1 MSKRIEPDPPPRR
14 RRSSGPPRPPA
25 RPETRRAAPHEPA
38 NDRLAYVLTGLLL
51 LFGLLTSA
59 VAYTM
64 VRSHTFNPVVG
75 IVNYFVPNPQ
85 SVFGKDRIY
94 VLLMGLD
101 YDYSTN
107 DEPTSKDSRTDKIE
121 AFALDF
127 PTKVIK
133 SVAVPRDM
141 DAIVD
146 GHEDKIN
153 DAFHYGGAR
162 NSQIVVGS
170 FMGMPQNDR
179 GTYFDRYVVLRIN
192 AASDLINAL
201 GGVTV
206 DVKNSDALKGA
217 GPNGPV
223 DYDDNWGHLHV
234 HLAPGPQKLDGE
246 QAVGYARFRHDWCS
260 DPCRIMRQ
268 QQVIRAI
275 VDRLERNK
283 LNTLMHVQ
291 QLLDVARKDIQTDI
305 TGTEQLSLAGAYSG
319 VGLASIKTEQ
329 VPYVSDKELPA
340 GDVIVADEKAKAEL
354 VARLFGPEP
363 QVASKAPTGDPVFDS
378 LLGPTRVSDL
388 SL

>member
-1 MSKRIEPDPPPRR
+1 LLAIGALCGFGFWSAPARAHAGAAIRPIVERFVPPP
-14 RRSSGPPRPPA
+14 
-25 RPETRRAAPHEPA
+25 ETLFKK
-38 NDRLAYVLTGLLL
+38 DRLAILVLGIDYNYTDGDQP
-51 LFGLLTSA
+51 FSA
-59 VAYTM
+59 GARSDTIMAVSLDLATRT
-64 VRSHTFNPVVG
+64 VRELS
-75 IVNYFVPNPQ
+75 
-85 SVFGKDRIY
+85 
-94 VLLMGLD
+94 
-101 YDYSTN
+101 
-107 DEPTSKDSRTDKIE
+107 
-121 AFALDF
+121 
-127 PTKVIK
+127 
-133 SVAVPRDM
+133 VPRDM
-141 DAIVD
+141 DVVLPN
-146 GHEDKIN
+146 GREDKIN
-153 DAFHYGGAR
+153 AAYSDGGPSEAEDVVAR
-162 NSQIVVGS
+162 FLGI
-170 FMGMPQNDR
+170 PK
-179 GTYFDRYVVLRIN
+179 FDRYVVLRIN